1 MIKRVLWA
9 LQEAALQLAAQA
21 VANSDHEFGL
31 ELCKR
36 AGSVIYDPRICSMMG
51 ECERPSDR
59 PPPPR
64 ARARAYIHSDA
75 RTHAQPAHCQNT
87 SMRCVLLLL
96 LPTALILSSGAG
108 YEIKGDA
115 LEAIC
120 AYRAAITMDTSVTG
134 QALPPEVL
142 PPARVCACTQIVQS
156 KHTPD
161 PCKRTRAH
169 THIHI
174 HTY

>member
-1 MIKRVLWA
+1 V
-9 LQEAALQLAAQA
+9 QEAALQHAAQA

-51 ECERPSDR
+51 ECKRPAA
-59 PPPPR
+59 
-64 ARARAYIHSDA
+64 ARVHTFA
-75 RTHAQPAHCQNT
+75 RTQLAHCQNA
-87 SMRCVLLLL
+87 SVRCVLLML

-120 AYRAAITMDTSVTG
+120 AYRAAITMDTSVIG

-142 PPARVCACTQIVQS
+142 PPARVSACTQTPMYSFTNIVQS
-156 KHTPD
+156 KQPD
-161 PCKRTRAH
+161 PCKRTRARAH
-169 THIHI
+169 THTHRHGSGRRID
-174 HTY
+174 